1 MTVFEQVKSAVD
13 MKTVAE
19 GYGLH
24 IDRCGMCICPFHEER
39 TPSAKIY
46 PDALHCFGCGA
57 HVDVIGFTQKMFGL
71 DKPIDAVKKL
81 NDDYGLH
88 IDIGKAPSAK
98 EVSEYQKRVQ
108 EKHEY
113 EVWEKSAWRTLN
125 DYLWLMREWRQLAP
139 ASPDEKSDE
148 RFVYSLHHLDYAEHL
163 CLEFIN
169 FNKAGRLSM
178 KNIVE
183 QIADFLKNMRADF
196 SKL

>member
-24 IDRCGMCICPFHEER
+24 IDRGGMCICPFHEER

-125 DYLWLMREWRQLAP
+125 DYLWLMRDWRQLAP

-178 KNIVE
+178 KNIVSE
-183 QIADFLKNMRADF
+183 IADFLKNMRAVF
-196 SKL
+196 